1 MKFKTLT
8 GRLRTVSR
16 TNRYLIDWD
25 AKSKSLLQA
34 KVKAFLRDHWR
45 NDVVFEEFPLAGTKM
60 SFDFFNASKK
70 IMIEVQGNQ
79 HQRYTPFF
87 HNKNKANFLSQL
99 RRDKDKHHFCKLNDI
114 SLIEIYPKDNLTI
127 NLLK

>member
-34 KVKAFLRDHWR
+34 KVKAFLREHWR

-99 RRDKDKHHFCKLNDI
+99 RRDKNKHYFCELNGI
-114 SLIEIYPKDNLTI
+114 SLIEIYPKDNLTAD
-127 NLLK
+127 LLK

>member
-8 GRLRTVSR
+8 GGLRTVSR

-34 KVKAFLRDHWR
+34 KVKAFLREHWR

-79 HQRYTPFF
+79 HQKYTPFF

-99 RRDKDKHHFCKLNDI
+99 RRDKNKHYFCELNDI
-114 SLIEIYPKDNLTI
+114 SLIEIYPKDNLTAD
-127 NLLK
+127 LLK

>member
-34 KVKAFLRDHWR
+34 KVKAFLRGHWR

-99 RRDKDKHHFCKLNDI
+99 RRDKDKHHFCELNDI
-114 SLIEIYPKDNLTI
+114 SLIEIYPKDNLTAD
-127 NLLK
+127 LLK